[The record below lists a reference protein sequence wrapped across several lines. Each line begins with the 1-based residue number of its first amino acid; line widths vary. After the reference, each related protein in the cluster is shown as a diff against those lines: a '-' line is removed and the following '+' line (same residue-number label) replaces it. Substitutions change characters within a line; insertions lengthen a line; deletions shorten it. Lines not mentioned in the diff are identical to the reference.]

1 MPTMEKITLRLDLTA
16 FMGFVQLSMGRRR
29 SRNTHK
35 LEVPVESTIPQM
47 QPAKTGRS
55 GSLNI
60 TANAT
65 TPTREPRM
73 FTICDETSF
82 ASIA

>member
-35 LEVPVESTIPQM
+35 LEVPVEHDTPN
-47 QPAKTGRS
+47 AAGKNRKKR
-55 GSLNI
+55 SLNI